1 MTIEAINAL
10 PCAFRGGKG
19 CHELTFAVPEPD
31 DKRVSLMRMDLV
43 PADSG
48 GVFVTGPWRIEGVFR
63 PRDQVRDLCT
73 SQTLCEDRW
82 QDLRDQALH
91 AYLWRAAALVCAL
104 KLRKRVLVTVGGKYA
119 SLTSAFPRLR
129 TDDCGGN
136 VAVALMRR
144 GEPDYTW
151 LNRTVTVKVWRS
163 PEMTE
168 TWGNAVWPEL
178 QEDEPMHAW
187 ALTLDYIGP
196 ELRYEIDAPHHHAI
210 EELMRDD
217 TFREAAL

>member
-1 MTIEAINAL
+1 MMTIDAINAL

-19 CHELTFAVPEPD
+19 CHELTFGVPDPGESCV
-31 DKRVSLMRMDLV
+31 RLYRMDLV

-48 GVFVTGPWRIEGVFR
+48 GVFVTGPWRIEGVFMA
-63 PRDQVRDLCT
+63 RDQVLDLCT

-91 AYLWRAAALVCAL
+91 AYLWRAAALICAL
-104 KLRKRVLVTVGGKYA
+104 KLRKRVLVTVGGKYS

-136 VAVALMRR
+136 VAVALIHR
-144 GEPDYTW
+144 GQPAYAW

-163 PEMTE
+163 PEM
-168 TWGNAVWPEL
+168 V
-178 QEDEPMHAW
+178 DEPMHAW
-187 ALTLDYIGP
+187 ALTLDYMGP
-196 ELRYEIDAPHHHAI
+196 ALRYEIDAPHHHAI
-210 EELMRDD
+210 EELMGDD
-217 TFREAAL
+217 TFKEAAL